1 MVGLS
6 LNRLTRNEP
15 GANFPGMTDRPDLD
29 DSGKQKDDLPDWR
42 LKIDCTPEEL
52 AQAIFA
58 TAKPP
63 DPVAEKA
70 QPAR

>member
-1 MVGLS
+1 MKKPDLPRS
-6 LNRLTRNEP
+6 KDSKK
-15 GANFPGMTDRPDLD
+15 DRPE
-29 DSGKQKDDLPDWR
+29 WR

-63 DPVAEKA
+63 DPSIRVRNQPDDDTSREEK
-70 QPAR
+70 